1 MFKARKNVHHIV
13 LEALNS
19 NDEVEVQAAIHAVT
33 EFAKVSQS
41 FNSGAIGVIAAILQ
55 VRKYISIDFIILK
68 CRLGIYS
75 YLIC

>member
-41 FNSGAIGVIAAILQ
+41 FNSGAIGVIAAKLQ
-55 VRKYISIDFIILK
+55 VCHNIILLIVYVK
-68 CRLGIYS
+68 CQLELY
-75 YLIC
+75 